1 MHYLDLGAGWF
12 LHNEEEPPSVNVFDS
27 TAAKP
32 NKYYGAAAWESG
44 EGPSSGL
51 RLLEAAPEGDAE
63 QVGDDD
69 WRWVT
74 PSGEVLDY
82 PPSWPRKIALVDSPL
97 KPLLRHLDGRLVA
110 DEAEFIELLRSVTAG
125 LPERKLA
132 LYSAQ
137 ARLEIVKLW
146 FSEAF
151 D

>member
-1 MHYLDLGAGWF
+1 MPYLDLGAGWF
-12 LHNEEEPPSVNVFDS
+12 LENEEEPPSAQVFDS

-32 NKYYGAAAWESG
+32 DKYYGAAAWERG

-51 RLLEAAPEGDAE
+51 RLLDAMPEGEAE
-63 QVGDDD
+63 QVGEDE

-82 PPSWPRKIALVDSPL
+82 PPSWPRKIALAESPL
-97 KPLLRHLDGRLVA
+97 KPFLRHLDGKLVA

-132 LYSAQ
+132 LHSAQ
-137 ARLEIVKLW
+137 ARLEIAKLR
-146 FSEAF
+146 FPEAF
-151 D
+151 G